1 LAYAGTH
8 GRLRRVG
15 GAFVAV
21 ALAGISSGFAGL
33 SQDPPRS
40 QGGPGTAAAK
50 RADAAD
56 CEAATKAVKDA
67 KRDVKKAK
75 RALEAAAT
83 PGAEQRARQKLT
95 KAKRRLRDAEKAKG
109 RLCGL
114 VRFAVIGAQ
123 GQGNTGQGDV
133 ADAIDAKC
141 STSGCDYVIG
151 VGNNIYDSGAS
162 STGDEQFQ
170 TKFEAPY
177 ADVDLP
183 FWLGLGNH
191 DYGGNG
197 ASYESEKAQVQV
209 DYTDV
214 SPSGRWKM
222 PAPYYRR
229 TDQHVEFFTL
239 DTNQQMFG
247 MDAQQEGDVSEW
259 LDESDANWKIA
270 LGLHSYR
277 SNGPHGN
284 AGSYDGLPMVPI
296 VNGVGVRDFMEDHVC
311 GNADVYF
318 SAFDHSLQWPQQDT
332 TNCPGTELIV
342 SGAAASSTELD
353 DPPGYPTHFQSEALG
368 FAYVV
373 IDDDELTVDF
383 INTAGSTLFSRT
395 ITK

>member
-1 LAYAGTH
+1 
-8 GRLRRVG
+8 
-15 GAFVAV
+15 
-21 ALAGISSGFAGL
+21 
-33 SQDPPRS
+33 
-40 QGGPGTAAAK
+40 
-50 RADAAD
+50 
-56 CEAATKAVKDA
+56 
-67 KRDVKKAK
+67 
-75 RALEAAAT
+75 
-83 PGAEQRARQKLT
+83 
-95 KAKRRLRDAEKAKG
+95 
-109 RLCGL
+109 
-114 VRFAVIGAQ
+114 
-123 GQGNTGQGDV
+123 
-133 ADAIDAKC
+133 
-141 STSGCDYVIG
+141 
-151 VGNNIYDSGAS
+151 
-162 STGDEQFQ
+162 
-170 TKFEAPY
+170 
-177 ADVDLP
+177 
-183 FWLGLGNH
+183 
-191 DYGGNG
+191 
-197 ASYESEKAQVQV
+197 
-209 DYTDV
+209 
-214 SPSGRWKM
+214 M